1 MTYEIYEHEKDR
13 RAERR
18 RNSLELNEQTKLS
31 YTIPELVRDTGAG
44 RSKIYEEI
52 AAGRLKVRKL
62 GKRTLVL
69 HGDAMDWLKSL
80 PAAQPFPADTNVAAA
95 TTFNIEVK

>member
-1 MTYEIYEHEKDR
+1 MVDPVDISDKEQRR
-13 RAERR
+13 RADQRR
-18 RNSLELNEQTKLS
+18 KSLALTEQSKLS
-31 YTIPELVRDTGAG
+31 YTIPDLVRDTGAG

-69 HGDAMDWLKSL
+69 HCDAIDWLQSL
-80 PAAQPFPADTNVAAA
+80 PGA
-95 TTFNIEVK
+95 

>member
-1 MTYEIYEHEKDR
+1 MPVETSEKEQQR
-13 RAERR
+13 RAEQRR
-18 RNSLELNEQTKLS
+18 QSLGQNRQKLA
-31 YTIPELVRDTGAG
+31 YTIPELVHESGAG

-69 HGDAMDWLKSL
+69 HGDAMAWLQSL
-80 PAAQPFPADTNVAAA
+80 PSA
-95 TTFNIEVK
+95 

>member
-1 MTYEIYEHEKDR
+1 MNNLTEKELQR
-13 RAERR
+13 RQ
-18 RNSLELNEQTKLS
+18 SLEHNEQVKLA

-69 HGDAMDWLKSL
+69 HGDAAAWLQSL
-80 PAAQPFPADTNVAAA
+80 PAA
-95 TTFNIEVK
+95 

>member
-1 MTYEIYEHEKDR
+1 METLQKEQQR
-13 RAERR
+13 RD
-18 RNSLELNEQTKLS
+18 LNRQKLA
-31 YTIPELVRDTGAG
+31 YTIPELVHDSGAG

-69 HGDAMDWLKSL
+69 HDDVTSWLQAL
-80 PAAQPFPADTNVAAA
+80 PTV
-95 TTFNIEVK
+95 